1 MTDWP
6 AECARME
13 AEVCGDIEGPDY
25 ADKPVIAWPPIW
37 ALVAMLGAS
46 VVLWVPIW
54 WCVWELTRL

>member
-37 ALVAMLGAS
+37 ALIVMFAAN
-46 VVLWVPIW
+46 VVLWVLIGLG
-54 WCVWELTRL
+54 VWELARL

>member
-25 ADKPVIAWPPIW
+25 ADPPRNSPRIFLW
-37 ALVAMLGAS
+37 AFAAS
-46 VVLWVPIW
+46 VVLWAMIGLG
-54 WCVWELTRL
+54 VWELARL